1 MYSAE
6 YGKDFCGIVKLNK
19 NGQVLRVYDAEG
31 LAPDLSLGSSS
42 QRGGKQREGTS
53 SH

>member
-31 LAPDLSLGSSS
+31 SSS
-42 QRGGKQREGTS
+42 QCGGKQREGTS